1 MKHFVFLISIFS
13 FAFGY
18 SFVSPH
24 IIRQGMCDNECFRL
38 TDNKARKEH
47 KDFNRTY
54 FDKCKNLCINYDDD
68 YKNLK

>member
-13 FAFGY
+13 FAYSY

-24 IIRQGMCDNECFRL
+24 IIRHSLCDNECFEL

-47 KDFNRTY
+47 KDFNITY
-54 FDKCKNLCINYDDD
+54 FNKCVDACVHYQD
-68 YKNLK
+68 YHNLK